1 MDETPALSS
10 ESRVKRA
17 SLLYST
23 RANCIRQTIIF
34 SEREVSI
41 MTHEQLT
48 ASVAIASWKTAVART
63 DKVFSELTEEQF
75 LKEIAP
81 GRNRIIYLIGHLT
94 AVHDA
99 IHTILGLGD
108 RLHPELDAIFVAKP
122 DKAIEPL
129 PSVPELKKHW
139 TEVNGSLSKKFA
151 GLRPQEWLQRHM
163 AMSDEDYA
171 KEPTR
176 NRLSVLLSR
185 TNHLAYHLGQIV
197 LAPR

>member
-1 MDETPALSS
+1 MA
-10 ESRVKRA
+10 
-17 SLLYST
+17 
-23 RANCIRQTIIF
+23 RANGIRQTINLNQ
-34 SEREVSI
+34 REVRI
-41 MTHEQLT
+41 VTHEQLT
-48 ASVAIASWKTAVART
+48 VSVAIASRKTAVART

-81 GRNRIIYLIGHLT
+81 GRNGHLT

-108 RLHPELDAIFVAKP
+108 RLHPELEAIFVSKP
-122 DKAIEPL
+122 DKTIVPL
-129 PSVPELKKHW
+129 PSVTELKKYW

-151 GLRPQEWLQRHM
+151 SLRPQEWLQRHM